1 MEDPTETE
9 GSLELIPLPAIQQRI
24 LVVRERHVMLD
35 EDLAGLYGVETRR
48 LIQQVKR
55 NIDRFPPDF
64 MFQLTKDE
72 ATALRSQSAISSDR
86 HGGRRYAPYVFTEQG
101 VAMLSGVLRSKTAV
115 AVNIRIMRAFVELQR
130 AATSYTAIERRLED
144 LERETKAQLGHHDQ
158 QLDEIFQALRQ
169 LISPPPRP
177 KRPVG
182 FRLPE
187 DDKSA
192 RPVQGRACG
201 SA

>member
-1 MEDPTETE
+1 MADRTKTE
-9 GSLELIPLPAIQQRI
+9 GSLELIALPAIQQRI

-35 EDLAGLYGVETRR
+35 EDLARLYGVETRR
-48 LIQQVKR
+48 LIEQVKR
-55 NIDRFPPDF
+55 NIDRFPSDF
-64 MFQLTKDE
+64 MFQLTKEE
-72 ATALRSQSAISSDR
+72 AAALRSQSATSSEG

-115 AVNIRIMRAFVELQR
+115 AVNIAIMRAFVELR
-130 AATSYTAIERRLED
+130 RGAASHTAIERRLED
-144 LERETKAQLGHHDQ
+144 FEREAKAKLDRHDE
-158 QLDEIFQALRQ
+158 QLDEIFEALRQ

-187 DDKSA
+187 GNK
-192 RPVQGRACG
+192 
-201 SA
+201 